1 MGREKGEYMLVSIV
15 IPCYN
20 SEHTIGQVTDLCME
34 EFEKMDGYECQMILV
49 NDYSKDGTY
58 REIQRLAA
66 KYPNVVGL
74 NLAKNF
80 GQHAA
85 IMAGLQYVQGD
96 LVVGMDDDMQNHPSQ
111 IRQFLDKEKEG
122 YDVVFGVFKERK
134 FSTIKNITGA
144 ISRFLLWH
152 LLDRPKGIQM
162 SSFWLARR
170 YVIDRVKEYEGCNAF
185 IQLLFFRTT
194 HNMANIEIEHFERE
208 VGQSN
213 YTFRKGLKLFMSFMN
228 YSTIPLR
235 LSTLFG
241 VIFSLAGFVSALV
254 VLIHKLLNPSVTVG
268 WSSLMC
274 VLLILFGIVFLMLG
288 ILGEYVGKIILTSN
302 KTPQY
307 VIRESVNTEG
317 EKDRELPS
325 RQEGTGQGISK

>member
-1 MGREKGEYMLVSIV
+1 MLVSIV

-20 SEHTIGQVTDLCME
+20 SEHTIGEVVDLCME
-34 EFEKMDGYECQMILV
+34 EFDKMDGYECEMILV
-49 NDYSKDGTY
+49 NDFSRDGTFEAI
-58 REIQRLAA
+58 RRAA
-66 KYPNVVGL
+66 EKYPNVTGIS
-74 NLAKNF
+74 LAKNF

-85 IMAGLQYVQGD
+85 IMAGLHYVRGE

-111 IRQFLDKEKEG
+111 IRQFLEKEKEG
-122 YDVVFGVFKERK
+122 YDVVFGVFQERK
-134 FSTIKNITGA
+134 FGFMKNLTGA
-144 ISRFLLWH
+144 VSRFLLWH
-152 LLDRPKGIQM
+152 LLERPKGIQM

-170 YVIDRVKEYEGCNAF
+170 YVIEKVKEYEGNNAF

-194 HNMANIEIEHFERE
+194 HNMANIEIEHYERE

-235 LSTLFG
+235 LATVFG
-241 VIFSLAGFVSALV
+241 VLFSMAGFIAALV
-254 VLIHKLLNPSVTVG
+254 VLIHKLVDPSVAVG

-274 VLLILFGIVFLMLG
+274 AMLILFGIVFLMLG
-288 ILGEYVGKIILTSN
+288 ILGEYVGKLILTSS

-307 VIRESVNTEG
+307 VIRDIVNEKRKAEEKTVSKDAEG
-317 EKDRELPS
+317 KNDD
-325 RQEGTGQGISK
+325 

>member
-1 MGREKGEYMLVSIV
+1 MLVSIV

-20 SEHTIGQVTDLCME
+20 SEHTIGEVVDLCME
-34 EFEKMDGYECQMILV
+34 EFDKMDGYECEMILV
-49 NDYSKDGTY
+49 NDFSRDGTFEAI
-58 REIQRLAA
+58 RRAA
-66 KYPNVVGL
+66 EKYPNVTGIS
-74 NLAKNF
+74 LAKNF

-85 IMAGLQYVQGD
+85 IMAGLHYVRGE

-111 IRQFLDKEKEG
+111 IRQFLEKEKEG
-122 YDVVFGVFKERK
+122 YDVVFGVFQERK
-134 FSTIKNITGA
+134 FGFMKNLTGA
-144 ISRFLLWH
+144 VSRFLLWH
-152 LLDRPKGIQM
+152 LLERPKGIQM

-170 YVIDRVKEYEGCNAF
+170 YVIEKVKEYEGNNAF

-194 HNMANIEIEHFERE
+194 HNMANIEIEHYERE

-235 LSTLFG
+235 LATVFG
-241 VIFSLAGFVSALV
+241 VLFSMAGFIAALV
-254 VLIHKLLNPSVTVG
+254 VLIHKLVDPSVAVG

-274 VLLILFGIVFLMLG
+274 AMLILFGIVFLMLG
-288 ILGEYVGKIILTSN
+288 ILGEYVGKLILTSS

-307 VIRESVNTEG
+307 VIRDIVNEKRKAEEKTVSKDTEG
-317 EKDRELPS
+317 KNDD
-325 RQEGTGQGISK
+325 

>member
-1 MGREKGEYMLVSIV
+1 MLVSIV

-20 SEHTIGQVTDLCME
+20 SEHTIEEVVDLCME
-34 EFEKMDGYECQMILV
+34 EFAKMDGYECEMILV
-49 NDYSKDGTY
+49 NDFSKDGTFEAIK
-58 REIQRLAA
+58 RAAA
-66 KYPNVVGL
+66 KYPNVTGI

-85 IMAGLQYVQGD
+85 IMAGLHYVKGE

-111 IRQFLDKEKEG
+111 IRQFLEKEKEG

-134 FSTIKNITGA
+134 FGFMKNLTGS

-152 LLDRPKGIQM
+152 LIDRPKDIQM
-162 SSFWLARR
+162 SSFWLAKR
-170 YVIDRVKEYEGCNAF
+170 YVVEKVKEYEGNDSF
-185 IQLLFFRTT
+185 IQLLFFRVT
-194 HNMANIEIEHFERE
+194 HNMANIDIEHYERE
-208 VGQSN
+208 VGNSN

-228 YSTIPLR
+228 YSVIPLR

-241 VIFSLAGFVSALV
+241 VLFSAVGFIAAIV
-254 VLIHKLLNPSVTVG
+254 VLINKLMDPSVAVG

-274 VLLILFGIVFLMLG
+274 AMLIFFGIVFLMLG
-288 ILGEYVGKIILTSN
+288 IIGEYIGKTILTIS

-307 VIRESVNTEG
+307 VIRDIVNEDRKTDEEG
-317 EKDRELPS
+317 SKILDR
-325 RQEGTGQGISK
+325 

>member
-1 MGREKGEYMLVSIV
+1 MLVSIV

-20 SEHTIGQVTDLCME
+20 SEHTIGEVVDLCME
-34 EFEKMDGYECQMILV
+34 EFDKMDGYECEMILV
-49 NDYSKDGTY
+49 NDFSRDGTFEAI
-58 REIQRLAA
+58 RRAA
-66 KYPNVVGL
+66 EKYPNVTGIS
-74 NLAKNF
+74 LAKNF

-85 IMAGLQYVQGD
+85 IMAGLHYVRGE

-111 IRQFLDKEKEG
+111 IRQFLEKEKEG
-122 YDVVFGVFKERK
+122 YDVVFGVFQERK
-134 FSTIKNITGA
+134 FGFMKNLTGA
-144 ISRFLLWH
+144 VSRFLLWH
-152 LLDRPKGIQM
+152 LLERPKGIQM

-170 YVIDRVKEYEGCNAF
+170 YVIEKVKEYEGNNAF

-194 HNMANIEIEHFERE
+194 HNMANIEIEHYERE

-235 LSTLFG
+235 LATVFG
-241 VIFSLAGFVSALV
+241 VLFSMAGFIAALV
-254 VLIHKLLNPSVTVG
+254 VLIHKLVDPSVAVG

-274 VLLILFGIVFLMLG
+274 AMLILFGIVFLMLG
-288 ILGEYVGKIILTSN
+288 ILGEYVGKLILTSS

-307 VIRESVNTEG
+307 VIRDIEIGRAHV
-317 EKDRELPS
+317 
-325 RQEGTGQGISK
+325 

>member
-1 MGREKGEYMLVSIV
+1 MLVSIV

-20 SEHTIGQVTDLCME
+20 SEHTIGEVVDLCME
-34 EFEKMDGYECQMILV
+34 EFDKMDGYECEMILV
-49 NDYSKDGTY
+49 NDFSRDGTFEAI
-58 REIQRLAA
+58 RRAA
-66 KYPNVVGL
+66 EKYPNVTGIS
-74 NLAKNF
+74 LAKNF

-85 IMAGLQYVQGD
+85 IMAGLHYVRGE

-111 IRQFLDKEKEG
+111 IRQFLEKEKEG
-122 YDVVFGVFKERK
+122 YDVVFGVFQERK
-134 FSTIKNITGA
+134 FGFMKNLTGA
-144 ISRFLLWH
+144 VSRFLLWH
-152 LLDRPKGIQM
+152 LLERPKGIQM

-170 YVIDRVKEYEGCNAF
+170 YVIEKVKEYEGNNAF

-194 HNMANIEIEHFERE
+194 HNMANIEIEHYERE

-235 LSTLFG
+235 LATVFG
-241 VIFSLAGFVSALV
+241 VLFSMAGFIAALV
-254 VLIHKLLNPSVTVG
+254 VLIHKLVDPSVAVG

-274 VLLILFGIVFLMLG
+274 AMLILFGIVFLMLG
-288 ILGEYVGKIILTSN
+288 ILGEYVGKLILTSS

-307 VIRESVNTEG
+307 VIRDIVNEKRKAEEKTVSKDTEG
-317 EKDRELPS
+317 KDDD
-325 RQEGTGQGISK
+325 

>member
-1 MGREKGEYMLVSIV
+1 MLVSIV

-20 SEHTIGQVTDLCME
+20 SEHTIGEVVDLCME
-34 EFEKMDGYECQMILV
+34 EFAKMDGYECEMILV
-49 NDYSKDGTY
+49 NDFSRDGTFEAI
-58 REIQRLAA
+58 RRAA
-66 KYPNVVGL
+66 EKYPNVTGIS
-74 NLAKNF
+74 LAKNF

-85 IMAGLQYVQGD
+85 IMAGLHYVRGE

-111 IRQFLDKEKEG
+111 IRQFLEKEKEG
-122 YDVVFGVFKERK
+122 YDVVFGVFQERK
-134 FSTIKNITGA
+134 FGFMKNLTGA
-144 ISRFLLWH
+144 VSRFLLWH
-152 LLDRPKGIQM
+152 LLERPKGIQM

-170 YVIDRVKEYEGCNAF
+170 YVIEKVKEYEGNNAF

-194 HNMANIEIEHFERE
+194 HNMANIEIEHYERE

-235 LSTLFG
+235 LSTVFG
-241 VIFSLAGFVSALV
+241 VLFSMAGFIAALV
-254 VLIHKLLNPSVTVG
+254 VLIHKLVDPSVAVG

-274 VLLILFGIVFLMLG
+274 AMLILFGIVFLMLG
-288 ILGEYVGKIILTSN
+288 ILGEYVGKLILTSS

-307 VIRESVNTEG
+307 VIRDIVNEERKTEEKTVSKDTEG
-317 EKDRELPS
+317 KDDD
-325 RQEGTGQGISK
+325 

>member
-1 MGREKGEYMLVSIV
+1 MLVSIV

-34 EFEKMDGYECQMILV
+34 EFAKMDGYECEMILV

-58 REIQRLAA
+58 QEIQRLAA

-85 IMAGLQYVQGD
+85 IMAGLQYVKGD

-134 FSTIKNITGA
+134 FSTFKNITGA
-144 ISRFLLWH
+144 VSRFLLWH

-194 HNMANIEIEHFERE
+194 HNMANIEIDHFERE

-235 LSTLFG
+235 LSTFFG

-307 VIRESVNTEG
+307 VIRESVNTGDDKTKSSAYQTESMQPVNSAHQ
-317 EKDRELPS
+317 EKNGR
-325 RQEGTGQGISK
+325 